1 LLLAPGGRRC
11 AAHPRQRLRAAGHR
25 AARSGE
31 HRQGVVASA
40 ERVAAGEGAWLT
52 PEVAAAALGID
63 EPALRE
69 WIAAGLLPWLP
80 DEHGAPLVSRAAVD
94 RMRVVAH
101 RVGQGRSE
109 NGRSGEVRMT
119 A

>member
-1 LLLAPGGRRC
+1 
-11 AAHPRQRLRAAGHR
+11 
-25 AARSGE
+25 
-31 HRQGVVASA
+31 
-40 ERVAAGEGAWLT
+40 
-52 PEVAAAALGID
+52 
-63 EPALRE
+63 
-69 WIAAGLLPWLP
+69 
-80 DEHGAPLVSRAAVD
+80 VD

>member
-1 LLLAPGGRRC
+1 M
-11 AAHPRQRLRAAGHR
+11 
-25 AARSGE
+25 
-31 HRQGVVASA
+31 
-40 ERVAAGEGAWLT
+40 
-52 PEVAAAALGID
+52 
-63 EPALRE
+63 
-69 WIAAGLLPWLP
+69 
-80 DEHGAPLVSRAAVD
+80 VSRAAVD